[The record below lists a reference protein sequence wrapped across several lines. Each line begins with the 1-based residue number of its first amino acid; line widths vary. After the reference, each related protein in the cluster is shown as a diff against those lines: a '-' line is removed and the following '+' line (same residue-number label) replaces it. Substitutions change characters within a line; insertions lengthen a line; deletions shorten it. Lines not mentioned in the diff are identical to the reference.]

1 MARGY
6 SLYIYNYIY
15 MVVHKYRGCPT
26 IHGHS
31 VIMKSAT
38 LALDILLGQCV
49 LDTSVDHRHFG
60 MTAVVSDHLV
70 NGRTAL

>member
-1 MARGY
+1 MGRGY
-6 SLYIYNYIY
+6 SIYIYR
-15 MVVHKYRGCPT
+15 VVHKYRGCPA

-49 LDTSVDHRHFG
+49 LHTSVDHRHFG

>member
-1 MARGY
+1 
-6 SLYIYNYIY
+6 
-15 MVVHKYRGCPT
+15 
-26 IHGHS
+26 
-31 VIMKSAT
+31 MKSAT